1 MDADV
6 LNSSIYPYK
15 PDIIMGYKGNKVGV
29 FVLSEINTTRDTQK
43 ADGSHRFRMRVLE
56 NAHKKHS
63 GSSAPIKTTAL
74 AVDHIVK
81 YDIENFKLDLNQ
93 DFNFIQVLDQVVPKT
108 SSIQT
113 PDFSGFSAFGSQ
125 LISQAAS
132 YIEKLPD
139 HSKEV

>member
-1 MDADV
+1 MSD
-6 LNSSIYPYK
+6 
-15 PDIIMGYKGNKVGV
+15 M
-29 FVLSEINTTRDTQK
+29 FT
-43 ADGSHRFRMRVLE
+43 
-56 NAHKKHS
+56 
-63 GSSAPIKTTAL
+63 IKTTAL